1 MFGVL
6 LPDFDDMIHAAAKL
20 GAIKRLNEG
29 FSNCG
34 YPRET
39 VANVTQRGVRSVL
52 WKAIGPRRT
61 ISGHSIRDSGKRY
74 WPGAPMLPIVA
85 AHASQRGIFP
95 CGRRRKRQRLGA
107 AVCKAVALHR

>member
-1 MFGVL
+1 MPRRSSRRYPARTFDDFFRRALHRWDDFAQICFGVL

-39 VANVTQRGVRSVL
+39 VANVTQRG
-52 WKAIGPRRT
+52 
-61 ISGHSIRDSGKRY
+61 IRIRFMESD
-74 WPGAPMLPIVA
+74 
-85 AHASQRGIFP
+85 Q
-95 CGRRRKRQRLGA
+95 
-107 AVCKAVALHR
+107 